1 MRSASKVIWIGIG
14 TIAIVI
20 GVMIAVSYYNK
31 MTIRE
36 LRTSIDLLTANIGSM
51 SRDISSSIDRTQQY
65 IESRQQPPS
74 PPQQYYNVYD
84 ESNRDYYYYDD
95 PTYNSE
101 DMLPSIPQ
109 INPVNRNVIN
119 EISRLTNMRDDRNV
133 RVKAPKMRRHND
145 AYMTGN
151 RRY

>member
-1 MRSASKVIWIGIG
+1 MRSAGKVIWIGIG

-145 AYMTGN
+145 AYTTGN